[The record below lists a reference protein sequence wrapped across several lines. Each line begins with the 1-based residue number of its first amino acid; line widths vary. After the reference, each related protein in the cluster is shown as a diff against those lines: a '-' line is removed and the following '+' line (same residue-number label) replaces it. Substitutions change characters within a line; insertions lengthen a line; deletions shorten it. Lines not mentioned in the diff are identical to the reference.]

1 MITLRA
7 ALVASGLVVTVSA
20 GSALAQ
26 SGAPVS
32 PGDAASKPMQTVQM
46 PATPEP
52 VRVVLKPAATA
63 VLVAD
68 MIDPTCKMQPKCT
81 SSMLPAIAAFLA
93 QARKAGVMVVHATR
107 AGNAAKFLPETAP
120 APGDPVIANVA
131 QDRFYNTK
139 LDETLKAKGITTL
152 VLTGW
157 KVSGSVLYTSVG
169 ATLRDYTVVIPQ
181 DASRAGPDYEEA
193 IGIFQI
199 LNQNSA
205 NATNEPLKPKAST
218 LTRTDM
224 ISFQ

>member
-1 MITLRA
+1 M
-7 ALVASGLVVTVSA
+7 ALIRSIFIVSGLAFTLCGGTAVAQTAAPAPA
-20 GSALAQ
+20 GN
-26 SGAPVS
+26 
-32 PGDAASKPMQTVQM
+32 AAKPMQTVQM

-52 VRVVLKPAATA
+52 VAVVLKPAQTA

-68 MIDPTCKMQPKCT
+68 MIDPTCKTQPKCT
-81 SSMLPAIAAFLA
+81 GSMLPAIAAFLA

-107 AGNAAKFLPETAP
+107 AGSAAKFLPETAP

-157 KVSGSVLYTSVG
+157 KISGSVLYTSVG
-169 ATLRDYTVVIPQ
+169 ATLRDYTVVIPK

-199 LNQNSA
+199 LNQSSA
-205 NATNEPLKPKAST
+205 NAGNEPLKPKAST
-218 LTRTDM
+218 LSRTDM

>member
-1 MITLRA
+1 MTLLRA
-7 ALVASGLVVTVSA
+7 VLIPSA
-20 GSALAQ
+20 FLFTTHVMPQTA
-26 SGAPVS
+26 APAPS
-32 PGDAASKPMQTVQM
+32 GDAAKPMQSLQM

-52 VRVVLKPAATA
+52 VAVVLKPAQTA

-81 SSMLPAIAAFLA
+81 GSMLPAIAAFLA

-107 AGNAAKFLPETAP
+107 AGSAAKFLPETAP
-120 APGDPVIANVA
+120 APDDPVIASFG

-157 KVSGSVLYTSVG
+157 KISGSVLYTSVG
-169 ATLRDYTVVIPQ
+169 ATLRDYTVVIPK
-181 DASRAGPDYEEA
+181 DASRAGPDFEEA

-199 LNQNSA
+199 LNQSSA
-205 NATNEPLKPKAST
+205 NASNEPLKPKAST
-218 LTRTDM
+218 LSRTDM

>member
-1 MITLRA
+1 MTPIRTVFMISS
-7 ALVASGLVVTVSA
+7 VAFTVCGGA
-20 GSALAQ
+20 ALAQ
-26 SGAPVS
+26 TAAPGPS
-32 PGDAASKPMQTVQM
+32 GDAAGKPMQTVQM

-52 VRVVLKPAATA
+52 VAVVLKPAQTA

-68 MIDPTCKMQPKCT
+68 MIDPTCQVQPKCT
-81 SSMLPAIAAFLA
+81 GRMLPVIAAFLA

-120 APGDPVIANVA
+120 APGDPVIASFA

-157 KVSGSVLYTSVG
+157 KVNGSVLYTSVG
-169 ATLRDYTVVIPQ
+169 ATLRDYTVVIPK
-181 DASRAGPDYEEA
+181 DASLAGPDYEEA
-193 IGIFQI
+193 VGIFQI
-199 LNQNSA
+199 LNQNIA
-205 NATNEPLKPKAST
+205 NANNEPLKPKAST
-218 LTRTDM
+218 LSRTDM

>member
-1 MITLRA
+1 MITIRA
-7 ALVASGLVVTVSA
+7 VLVASGLVLAVST
-20 GSALAQ
+20 GTALAQ
-26 SGAPVS
+26 TAAPA
-32 PGDAASKPMQTVQM
+32 PAGEPAGKPKQSVQM

-52 VRVVLKPAATA
+52 VAVVLKPAQTA

-68 MIDPTCKMQPKCT
+68 MIDPTCKVQPKCT
-81 SSMLPAIAAFLA
+81 GSMLPAIAAFLA

-107 AGNAAKFLPETAP
+107 AGSGAKFLPETAP
-120 APGDPVIANVA
+120 APGDPIIANVG

-169 ATLRDYTVVIPQ
+169 ATLRDYTVVIPK

-205 NATNEPLKPKAST
+205 NTNNEPLKPKAST
-218 LTRTDM
+218 LSRTDM

>member
-1 MITLRA
+1 MITIRA
-7 ALVASGLVVTVSA
+7 VLVASGLVLAVSTGA
-20 GSALAQ
+20 ALAQ
-26 SGAPVS
+26 TAAPGPS
-32 PGDAASKPMQTVQM
+32 GDAAGKPMQTVQM

-52 VRVVLKPAATA
+52 VAVVLKPAQTA

-68 MIDPTCKMQPKCT
+68 MIDPTCQVQPKCT
-81 SSMLPAIAAFLA
+81 GRMLPVIAAFLA

-107 AGNAAKFLPETAP
+107 AGSAAKFLPETAP
-120 APGDPVIANVA
+120 APGDPIIANVG

-169 ATLRDYTVVIPQ
+169 ATLRDYTVVIPK

-199 LNQNSA
+199 LNQSSA
-205 NATNEPLKPKAST
+205 NADNEPLKPKAST
-218 LTRTDM
+218 LSRTDM